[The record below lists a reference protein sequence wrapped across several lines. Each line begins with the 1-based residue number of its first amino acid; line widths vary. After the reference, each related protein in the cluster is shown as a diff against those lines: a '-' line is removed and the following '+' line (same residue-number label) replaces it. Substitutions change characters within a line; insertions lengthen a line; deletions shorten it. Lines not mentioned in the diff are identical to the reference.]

1 MYVKVTNGAAETYTI
16 GKLRKENPSVSFPK
30 IIPSSILSDYSVYPV
45 TQLDQPDYDS
55 STHKIEER
63 DVELVD
69 GVWTKGWNTVA
80 LSADETATQLADK
93 KANVR
98 AERDDKLRETDY
110 LGLSDATMS
119 TEMATYRQ
127 ALRDVPAQSGFPDNI
142 TWPDK
147 PE

>member
-1 MYVKVTNGAAETYTI
+1 MHVKVTNGTAEIYTI

-30 IIPSSILSDYSVYPV
+30 IIPNSILAEYSVYPV
-45 TQLDQPDYDS
+45 TQLDQPNYDS

-63 DVELVD
+63 DVELVN
-69 GVWTKGWNTVA
+69 GVWTKGWNAVA
-80 LSADETATQLADK
+80 LSVDETATQLADK

-119 TEMATYRQ
+119 TEMAAYRQ
-127 ALRDVPAQSGFPDNI
+127 ALRDVPQQTDFPGTIN
-142 TWPDK
+142 WPTK
-147 PE
+147 P

>member
-1 MYVKVTNGAAETYTI
+1 M
-16 GKLRKENPSVSFPK
+16 
-30 IIPSSILSDYSVYPV
+30 
-45 TQLDQPDYDS
+45 
-55 STHKIEER
+55 
-63 DVELVD
+63 ELVD

-93 KANVR
+93 KENVR

-127 ALRDVPAQSGFPDNI
+127 ALRDVPQKRLS
-142 TWPDK
+142 
-147 PE
+147 